1 MASPVVGTRS
11 RPETRSSTIQEE
23 EEEEDD
29 EEEEEEKKGNGHDKQ
44 FLKTNS
50 LASLLPR
57 YFEPVKQH
65 VAISREIIWE
75 KIRRKRVG
83 NSQVPWVATSISGVQ
98 PISLYATLHMYFLP
112 VYKIFSQN
120 ISLYATPHIYFLAV
134 YKIFSQNISL

>member
-23 EEEEDD
+23 EEED

-44 FLKTNS
+44 FLKTS
-50 LASLLPR
+50 SMASLLPR
-57 YFEPVKQH
+57 YSEQVQEH
-65 VAISREIIWE
+65 VAISREIILE

-98 PISLYATLHMYFLP
+98 PISLYAAL
-112 VYKIFSQN
+112 
-120 ISLYATPHIYFLAV
+120 HIYFLAV
-134 YKIFSQNISL
+134 YKIFSQNSSL